1 SPLHALQPIPPSR
14 RPLVDKRARVPASKS
29 VANREIVLSAIA
41 DGRSRINLGPLD
53 PGDDVR
59 AMTEAVVALDYRVVW
74 DADEIVIRGSA
85 ASPRAGAAID
95 ARDAGT
101 VARFGAAL
109 AALGSGYVPITGS
122 QRLRERPMPQRP
134 EGRR

>member
-1 SPLHALQPIPPSR
+1 MHQGDNPVIPMADIRPTTPIR
-14 RPLVDKRARVPASKS
+14 RPLIDKRARVPASKS

-85 ASPRAGAAID
+85 ARHRPGARID
-95 ARDAGT
+95 ARGAGT
-101 VARFGAAL
+101 GPRFRG
-109 AALGSGYVPITGS
+109 GP
-122 QRLRERPMPQRP
+122 
-134 EGRR
+134 